1 MNNWQLLSVNRTEKI
16 FSNSWSRVK
25 ASWLVCQWVVVLLQ
39 AVRLL
44 LRPLRL
50 SKRQRKRPRKRSLA
64 TVKTVTW
71 EWDCLIKNCL
81 DESCTWTILII
92 FTSFMPKYFKINVKF
107 HKEEMGF
114 VMLS

>member
-1 MNNWQLLSVNRTEKI
+1 MGEKI

-25 ASWLVCQWVVVLLQ
+25 ASWLGCQWVEVPPQ
-39 AVRLL
+39 AVMQQL

-50 SKRQRKRPRKRSLA
+50 SKRQRKRPRKKSPA

-81 DESCTWTILII
+81 DESCTWTIAII